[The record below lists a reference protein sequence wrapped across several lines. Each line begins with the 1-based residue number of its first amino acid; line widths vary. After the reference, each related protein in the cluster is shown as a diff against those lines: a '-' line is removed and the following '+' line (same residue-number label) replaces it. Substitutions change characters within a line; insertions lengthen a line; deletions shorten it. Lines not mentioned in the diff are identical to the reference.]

1 MDIPIGEVQNL
12 QAEERLKL
20 QEQFPNLAQYIFM
33 SQREKAK
40 YFHEKNLCYRKVIET
55 PGNLPAR
62 TIQFKRKF
70 EVKLFNTQQPSSSV
84 RTAKSHKYKYDPKL
98 HHS

>member
-1 MDIPIGEVQNL
+1 
-12 QAEERLKL
+12 
-20 QEQFPNLAQYIFM
+20 M

-70 EVKLFNTQQPSSSV
+70 EVKLFNTQ
-84 RTAKSHKYKYDPKL
+84 
-98 HHS
+98 